1 MVTEPTTVRSP
12 VTAAAAAA
20 LAEVE
25 KVAAVRVVGE
35 EVEGCLAVMATSVA
49 QVEAQE
55 VGRVFGR

>member
-1 MVTEPTTVRSP
+1 M
-12 VTAAAAAA
+12 TAAAAAA